1 MHYLFFLIV
10 GQLDVDMYR
19 YRVMYGRAFIDIT
32 ITQLHK
38 PMMSQFDDPL
48 IICYGKK
55 KFLKSFK
62 KFELNKITTQSKTH
76 IQQMCGTGGSYNY
89 VPPVHG

>member
-55 KFLKSFK
+55 KFKKVLKNSS
-62 KFELNKITTQSKTH
+62 LTTQSKTH